1 MVNPGDRFN
10 LEKAIAFATE
20 AIKAAMY
27 LNGRGAVA
35 LMTLIGAVG
44 KGSAGGVQIKVDLA
58 SWAIF
63 LFGLGTF
70 AAASSFVA
78 GYLAQVEYSE
88 HDKAAAENGGGGRR
102 WGVGE
107 KYRYAAIALLFLSLS
122 LFVGGVGIGAWSVAP
137 LRRRRETP
145 FHVSCEGLGDR
156 AARGT
161 APPATRSPR
170 AGSGTASALSRG

>member
-88 HDKAAAENGGGGRR
+88 HDKAAAENMEAG
-102 WGVGE
+102 
-107 KYRYAAIALLFLSLS
+107 
-122 LFVGGVGIGAWSVAP
+122 GGVG
-137 LRRRRETP
+137 
-145 FHVSCEGLGDR
+145 
-156 AARGT
+156 
-161 APPATRSPR
+161 
-170 AGSGTASALSRG
+170 ASARSTATPPSRCSSCLCRCSLAV